1 MKKRA
6 TLGEQEIEVLRFVA
20 GRAPCSVREVAV
32 EFGEPRGLAR
42 TTVLTVMERL
52 RKKGFLRRERRGSA
66 WSYRPTVPTAE
77 LHHGLVRDFVDRT
90 LGGSLSPFVA
100 YLTDAKGLSRE
111 EVASLKKLVRELES
125 RRRGGR

>member
-52 RKKGFLRRERRGSA
+52 RKKGYLRRERKANLWRYS
-66 WSYRPTVPTAE
+66 PTVPATE
-77 LHHGLVRDFVDRT
+77 LHHGLVREFVDKT

-100 YLTDAKGLSRE
+100 YLTSEKDLPAE
-111 EVASLKKLVRELES
+111 EIARLKKLVRELEAQ
-125 RRRGGR
+125 RRKKR